1 MGQFEQI
8 QTRKAISSY
17 GGVGS
22 ILETR
27 DGSILIDNFNEWP
40 FFQTINGQF
49 EEHNFVIDKRFKNR
63 LSKYFY
69 ELEHLIKI
77 PVNDLKQGFKPEN
90 QFAFISAKY
99 FPEWF
104 YCNNCNR
111 FDRIDK
117 WKINWENNVDSYH
130 KDNFYPPKC
139 YSCYVRNRDKKRKFY
154 DLEQVRFVLTSPNG
168 EIADIPWDKWSL
180 LRYRKKEES
189 TESIHTPSEEEI
201 ITLANIQVP
210 DDVIFEYKTSDK
222 MDDLKGIWI
231 IAKRKNG
238 EQINFTTLSGLF
250 NLRVKIQDLIPN
262 SKDTDILFKPV
273 IRSSNS
279 VYYPNILSSI
289 FIPANDELNEFS
301 INLVK
306 EEYNDGSN
314 AQTISRNLKRYKNID
329 IDSETIQKLID
340 NNFSERNLEIAK
352 TENQYRFDEYKFITE
367 KDSEIIED
375 KLIFDKI
382 DNSFFQS
389 DLIKSIF
396 KMDKIK
402 IASVQTSYTRQ
413 EPIASNA
420 ILEDEDPEKT
430 TIESIVKKF
439 TSTYGKTT
447 TYLPAIESFGE
458 GVFFEFD
465 NKTLDEWIGN
475 NPKIQERISVLIG
488 NKQQFE
494 STFNED
500 FDLNPKY
507 VLIHTFSHLIIKE
520 LEYLCGYPSTSIQE
534 RLYID
539 ENPEMNGVLI
549 YTIAGSEGSYG
560 GITSICDDDRIGKLI
575 ESAMIRAIDCATDPI
590 CYHTHGQGVANLN
603 LSACFSCTLLP
614 ETSCEKFNCYLDR
627 RILVDK
633 DYGYFKG
640 LINRTLK
647 GECIT
652 SAIHHGGEFQ
662 PESSGF

>member
-22 ILETR
+22 IIETR

-63 LSKYFY
+63 LSKYFQ
-69 ELEHLIKI
+69 ELEHFIKI

-90 QFAFISAKY
+90 PFAFLSAKY

-111 FDRIDK
+111 FDRIDN
-117 WKINWENNVDSYH
+117 WKRNWENNVDSYH
-130 KDNFYPPKC
+130 KENIYPPKC
-139 YSCYVRNRDKKRKFY
+139 YSCYVKNRDKKRKFY
-154 DLEQVRFVLTSPNG
+154 DLEQVRFILTSPNG

-180 LRYRKKEES
+180 LRGGKKEEN
-189 TESIHTPSEEEI
+189 TEPNETSSEEEI
-201 ITLANIQVP
+201 ITLANIQVQE
-210 DDVIFEYKTSDK
+210 DVIFEYKTSDK
-222 MDDLKGIWI
+222 LDDLKGIWI

-250 NLRVKIQDLIPN
+250 NLRVKIQDSLPN
-262 SKDTDILFKPV
+262 TKEKDVLFKPV

-289 FIPANDELNEFS
+289 FIPANDELNELS
-301 INLVK
+301 IKLIK
-306 EEYNDGSN
+306 DEYNDGSN
-314 AQTISRNLKRYKNID
+314 AHTISRNLKRYKNID
-329 IDSETIQKLID
+329 IDYENIQKLID

-352 TENQYRFDEYKFITE
+352 SENQYRFDEYKFITE
-367 KDSEIIED
+367 KDSERIKD
-375 KLIFDKI
+375 KLIFNKI

-396 KMDKIK
+396 KMDIIK
-402 IASVQTSYTRQ
+402 ISSVQTSYTRQ

-420 ILEDEDPEKT
+420 ILEDEDPQKL
-430 TIESIVKKF
+430 TIASVIKKF
-439 TSTYGKTT
+439 TSAYGKSTK
-447 TYLPAIESFGE
+447 YLPAIESFGE

-465 NKTLDEWIGN
+465 NITLDEWIN
-475 NPKIQERISVLIG
+475 NKPKIQERISILIG
-488 NKQQFE
+488 NKQKFK

-520 LEYLCGYPSTSIQE
+520 LEYLCGYPSTSMQE

-560 GITSICDDDRIGKLI
+560 GITSICDDNKIGKLI
-575 ESAMIRAIDCATDPI
+575 ESAMFRAMDCATDPI

-614 ETSCEKFNCYLDR
+614 ETSCEQFNCYLDR

-633 DYGYFKG
+633 DYGYFKD
-640 LINRTLK
+640 LIN
-647 GECIT
+647 
-652 SAIHHGGEFQ
+652 
-662 PESSGF
+662 

>member
-22 ILETR
+22 IIETR

-63 LSKYFY
+63 LSKYFQ

-77 PVNDLKQGFKPEN
+77 PVNDLKQGYRPEN
-90 QFAFISAKY
+90 PFAFLSAKY

-117 WKINWENNVDSYH
+117 WKINWENNVDSYD

-139 YSCYVRNRDKKRKFY
+139 YSCYVKNREKKRKLY

-180 LRYRKKEES
+180 LRNRKKEDN
-189 TESIHTPSEEEI
+189 TESNLTPSEEEI

-262 SKDTDILFKPV
+262 TKETDILFKPV

-314 AQTISRNLKRYKNID
+314 AQTISKNLKRYKNID
-329 IDSETIQKLID
+329 INSEIIQKLID

-352 TENQYRFDEYKFITE
+352 TENEYRFDEYKFITE
-367 KDSEIIED
+367 KDNGERIED
-375 KLIFDKI
+375 KLIFYKI
-382 DNSFFQS
+382 DSSFFQS

-402 IASVQTSYTRQ
+402 ISSVQTSYTRQ

-430 TIESIVKKF
+430 TIESIVKKL

-447 TYLPAIESFGE
+447 KYLPSIESFGE

-465 NKTLDEWIGN
+465 NKNLDQWIKN
-475 NPKIQERISVLIG
+475 NPRIQERISILIG

-633 DYGYFKG
+633 DYGYFKD
-640 LINRTLK
+640 LINK
-647 GECIT
+647 I
-652 SAIHHGGEFQ
+652 
-662 PESSGF
+662 

>member
-22 ILETR
+22 IIETR

-63 LSKYFY
+63 LSKYFQ

-77 PVNDLKQGFKPEN
+77 PVNDLKQGYRPDN
-90 QFAFISAKY
+90 QSAFLSAKY

-139 YSCYVRNRDKKRKFY
+139 YSCYVKNRDKKRKFY
-154 DLEQVRFVLTSPNG
+154 DLEQVRFILTSPNG

-180 LRYRKKEES
+180 LRGIKKEDKAEAS
-189 TESIHTPSEEEI
+189 ETTSEEEI

-222 MDDLKGIWI
+222 LDDLKGIWI
-231 IAKRKNG
+231 IAKRKSG
-238 EQINFTTLSGLF
+238 EQLNFTTLSGLF
-250 NLRVKIQDLIPN
+250 NLRMKIQELLPN
-262 SKDTDILFKPV
+262 SKETDILFKPV

-314 AQTISRNLKRYKNID
+314 AQTISKNLKRYKNID
-329 IDSETIQKLID
+329 IDAETIQKLID

-367 KDSEIIED
+367 KDSNRIED
-375 KLIFDKI
+375 KLIFNKI

-402 IASVQTSYTRQ
+402 ISSVQTSYTRQ

-447 TYLPAIESFGE
+447 KYLPAIESFGE

-465 NKTLDEWIGN
+465 NTILNEWIKN
-475 NPKIQERISVLIG
+475 NSKIQERISILIG

-539 ENPEMNGVLI
+539 EELQMNGVLI

-633 DYGYFKG
+633 DYGYFKD
-640 LINRTLK
+640 LINRT
-647 GECIT
+647 
-652 SAIHHGGEFQ
+652 
-662 PESSGF
+662 

>member
-22 ILETR
+22 IIETR
-27 DGSILIDNFNEWP
+27 GGSILIDNFNEWP
-40 FFQTINGQF
+40 FFQTTNGQF

-63 LSKYFY
+63 LSKYFQ

-90 QFAFISAKY
+90 PFAFLSAKY

-139 YSCYVRNRDKKRKFY
+139 YSCYVENRDRKRKFY

-180 LRYRKKEES
+180 LRNRKKEDNTES
-189 TESIHTPSEEEI
+189 TQTPNEEEI

-238 EQINFTTLSGLF
+238 EQVNFTTLSGLF

-262 SKDTDILFKPV
+262 TRETDILFKPV

-329 IDSETIQKLID
+329 IDFETIQKLID
-340 NNFSERNLEIAK
+340 NNFSEKNLEIAK
-352 TENQYRFDEYKFITE
+352 TENEYRFDEYKFITE
-367 KDSEIIED
+367 KDSERIED
-375 KLIFDKI
+375 KLIFNKI
-382 DNSFFQS
+382 DSSFFQS

-402 IASVQTSYTRQ
+402 ISSVQTSYTRQ

-420 ILEDEDPEKT
+420 ILEDEDPEKI
-430 TIESIVKKF
+430 TIESIIKKF

-447 TYLPAIESFGE
+447 KYLPAIESFGE

-465 NKTLDEWIGN
+465 NKALDEWIKN
-475 NPKIQERISVLIG
+475 NPKIQERISILIG

-633 DYGYFKG
+633 DYGYFKN
-640 LINRTLK
+640 LINK
-647 GECIT
+647 M
-652 SAIHHGGEFQ
+652 
-662 PESSGF
+662 

>member
-22 ILETR
+22 IIETR
-27 DGSILIDNFNEWP
+27 DGSILIDNFNDWP
-40 FFQTINGQF
+40 FFQSVNGKF
-49 EEHNFVIDKRFKNR
+49 EEHNFIIDKRFKNR
-63 LSKYFY
+63 LSRYFQ
-69 ELEHLIKI
+69 ELEYLVKI

-90 QFAFISAKY
+90 QFAFLYAKY

-111 FDRIDK
+111 FDRIDH
-117 WKINWENNVDSYH
+117 WKSNWENNVNSEH

-139 YSCYVRNRDKKRKFY
+139 YCCYVKNREKKRKFY

-168 EIADIPWDKWSL
+168 EIADIPWDKWAMFL
-180 LRYRKKEES
+180 NKKKDNKKEVNE
-189 TESIHTPSEEEI
+189 TVSEEDI
-201 ITLANIQVP
+201 ITLANVQVP
-210 DDVIFEYKTSDK
+210 EDAIFEYKTSDK
-222 MDDLKGIWI
+222 LDDLKGIWI

-238 EQINFTTLSGLF
+238 EQLNFTTLSGLF
-250 NLRVKIQDLIPN
+250 NLRIKIQELIPN
-262 SKDTDILFKPV
+262 TKETDILFKPV

-289 FIPANDELNEFS
+289 FIPANDELNEYS
-301 INLVK
+301 INLIR
-306 EEYNDGSN
+306 EEHEDGSN
-314 AQTISRNLKRYKNID
+314 AQTISKNLKRYKSIE
-329 IDSETIQKLID
+329 IDSTIIQKLID
-340 NNFSERNLEIAK
+340 NNFSERELEIAK
-352 TENQYRFDEYKFITE
+352 TENQYRFDEYKFITTKIE
-367 KDSEIIED
+367 PQKIED
-375 KLIFDKI
+375 KLIFSKI
-382 DNSFFQS
+382 DNSFFQN

-402 IASVQTSYTRQ
+402 ITSVQTSFTRQ
-413 EPIASNA
+413 EPLPSSL
-420 ILEDEDPEKT
+420 ILEDEDAEKT
-430 TIESIVKKF
+430 TKESIVKKF
-439 TSTYGKTT
+439 TSTFGKTT
-447 TYLPAIESFGE
+447 KYLPAIESFGE
-458 GVFFEFD
+458 GIFFEF
-465 NKTLDEWIGN
+465 NNEILNNWIEN
-475 NPKIQERISVLIG
+475 NPKIKERIEILIG
-488 NKQQFE
+488 NQNHFE
-494 STFNED
+494 SNFNDD
-500 FDLNPKY
+500 FELNPKY

-539 ENPEMNGVLI
+539 DELEMNGVLI

-560 GITSICDDDRIGKLI
+560 GITSICDDNKIGKLI

-633 DYGYFKG
+633 DYGYFKE
-640 LINRTLK
+640 LIRKL
-647 GECIT
+647 
-652 SAIHHGGEFQ
+652 
-662 PESSGF
+662 

>member
-22 ILETR
+22 IIETR

-63 LSKYFY
+63 LSKYFQ

-90 QFAFISAKY
+90 PFAFLSAKY

-117 WKINWENNVDSYH
+117 WKVNWENNVDSYH
-130 KDNFYPPKC
+130 KENFYPPKC
-139 YSCYVRNRDKKRKFY
+139 FNCYVKNRDKKKKLFY

-180 LRYRKKEES
+180 IRSRKKEGVAES
-189 TESIHTPSEEEI
+189 NGTTSEEDI
-201 ITLANIQVP
+201 ITLANIEVP
-210 DDVIFEYKTSDK
+210 DDIIFKYKTSDK
-222 MDDLKGIWI
+222 LDDLNGIGI
-231 IAKRKNG
+231 EIRRKNG
-238 EQINFTTLSGLF
+238 EKVGYSTLSGLF

-262 SKDTDILFKPV
+262 TKETDILFKPV

-314 AQTISRNLKRYKNID
+314 AQTISRNLKRYKNIE
-329 IDSETIQKLID
+329 IDAEIIQKLID
-340 NNFSERNLEIAK
+340 NNFSERELEIAK

-367 KDSEIIED
+367 KDSPVRIED
-375 KLIFDKI
+375 KLIFSKI

-465 NKTLDEWIGN
+465 NKTLDEWIKN
-475 NPKIQERISVLIG
+475 NPKIQERISILIG

-507 VLIHTFSHLIIKE
+507 VLIHTFSHLLIKE

-560 GITSICDDDRIGKLI
+560 GVTSICDDDRIGKLI

-633 DYGYFKG
+633 DYGYFK
-640 LINRTLK
+640 K
-647 GECIT
+647 
-652 SAIHHGGEFQ
+652 AIKMNA
-662 PESSGF
+662 

>member
-22 ILETR
+22 IIETR

-63 LSKYFY
+63 LSKYFQ

-90 QFAFISAKY
+90 PFAFLSAKY

-111 FDRIDK
+111 FDRIDN
-117 WKINWENNVDSYH
+117 WKRNWENNVDSYH

-139 YSCYVRNRDKKRKFY
+139 YSCYVKNRDKKKKFY
-154 DLEQVRFVLTSPNG
+154 DLEQARFILTSPNG

-180 LRYRKKEES
+180 LRGRKKEENS
-189 TESIHTPSEEEI
+189 EPNETTSEEEI

-210 DDVIFEYKTSDK
+210 EDVIFEYKTSDK
-222 MDDLKGIWI
+222 LDDLKGIWI

-250 NLRVKIQDLIPN
+250 NLRVKIQDLLPN
-262 SKDTDILFKPV
+262 TKETDILFKPV

-301 INLVK
+301 INLIK

-340 NNFSERNLEIAK
+340 NNFSERKFEIAK
-352 TENQYRFDEYKFITE
+352 TENQYRFDEYKFITK
-367 KDSEIIED
+367 KDSEIIEE
-375 KLIFDKI
+375 KLIFNKI
-382 DNSFFQS
+382 DSYFFQS

-402 IASVQTSYTRQ
+402 ISSVQTSYTRQ

-430 TIESIVKKF
+430 SIESIVKKF
-439 TSTYGKTT
+439 TSTYGKATK
-447 TYLPAIESFGE
+447 YLPAIESFGE

-465 NKTLDEWIGN
+465 NKILDEWIKN
-475 NPKIQERISVLIG
+475 NPKIQERVSILIG

-560 GITSICDDDRIGKLI
+560 GITSICDDNKIGKLI
-575 ESAMIRAIDCATDPI
+575 ESAMIRAMDCATDPI

-633 DYGYFKG
+633 DYGYFKDM
-640 LINRTLK
+640 INRM
-647 GECIT
+647 
-652 SAIHHGGEFQ
+652 
-662 PESSGF
+662 

>member
-1 MGQFEQI
+1 MRQFEQI

-22 ILETR
+22 IIETR
-27 DGSILIDNFNEWP
+27 DGSILIDNFDEWP
-40 FFQTINGQF
+40 FFQQINGRF

-63 LSKYFY
+63 LSKYFQ

-77 PVNDLKQGFKPEN
+77 PINDLKQGFKPEN
-90 QFAFISAKY
+90 PFAFLSAKY

-139 YSCYVRNRDKKRKFY
+139 YSCYVKNRDKKRKFY

-180 LRYRKKEES
+180 LRNRKKEDN
-189 TESIHTPSEEEI
+189 TESNQPPSEEEI

-210 DDVIFEYKTSDK
+210 DDVVLAYKTSDK

-262 SKDTDILFKPV
+262 TKEANILFKPV

-306 EEYNDGSN
+306 EEYNDGGN

-352 TENQYRFDEYKFITE
+352 TENEYRFDEYKFITE
-367 KDSEIIED
+367 KDNEIIED
-375 KLIFDKI
+375 KLIFNKI
-382 DNSFFQS
+382 DSSLFQS

-402 IASVQTSYTRQ
+402 ISSVQTSYTRQ
-413 EPIASNA
+413 EPIASNT

-439 TSTYGKTT
+439 TSTYGKKTK
-447 TYLPAIESFGE
+447 YLPAIESFGE

-465 NKTLDEWIGN
+465 NKTLNEWIRI
-475 NPKIQERISVLIG
+475 NPKIQERISILIG

-560 GITSICDDDRIGKLI
+560 GITSICDDERIGKLI

-614 ETSCEKFNCYLDR
+614 ETSCENFNCYLDR

-640 LINRTLK
+640 LINKT
-647 GECIT
+647 
-652 SAIHHGGEFQ
+652 
-662 PESSGF
+662 

>member
-22 ILETR
+22 IIETR
-27 DGSILIDNFNEWP
+27 DGSILIDNFNDWP
-40 FFQTINGQF
+40 FFQSVNGKF
-49 EEHNFVIDKRFKNR
+49 EEHNFIIDKRFKNR
-63 LSKYFY
+63 LSRYFQ
-69 ELEHLIKI
+69 ELEYLVKI

-90 QFAFISAKY
+90 QFAFLSAKY

-111 FDRIDK
+111 FDRIDH
-117 WKINWENNVDSYH
+117 WKSNWENNVNSEH

-139 YSCYVRNRDKKRKFY
+139 YCCYVKNREKKRKFY

-168 EIADIPWDKWSL
+168 EIADIPWDKWAMFL
-180 LRYRKKEES
+180 NKKKDNKKEVNE
-189 TESIHTPSEEEI
+189 TVSEEDI
-201 ITLANIQVP
+201 ITLANVQVP
-210 DDVIFEYKTSDK
+210 EDTIFEYKTSDK
-222 MDDLKGIWI
+222 LDDLKGIWI

-238 EQINFTTLSGLF
+238 EQLNFTTLSGLF
-250 NLRVKIQDLIPN
+250 NLRIKIQELIPN
-262 SKDTDILFKPV
+262 TKETDILFKPV

-289 FIPANDELNEFS
+289 FIPANDELNEYS
-301 INLVK
+301 INLIR
-306 EEYNDGSN
+306 EEHEDGSN
-314 AQTISRNLKRYKNID
+314 AQTISKNLKRYKSIE
-329 IDSETIQKLID
+329 IDSTIIQKLID
-340 NNFSERNLEIAK
+340 NNFSERELEIAK
-352 TENQYRFDEYKFITE
+352 TENQYRFDEYKFITTKIE
-367 KDSEIIED
+367 PQKIED
-375 KLIFDKI
+375 KLIFSKI
-382 DNSFFQS
+382 DNSFFQN

-402 IASVQTSYTRQ
+402 ITSVQTSFTRQ
-413 EPIASNA
+413 EPLPSSL
-420 ILEDEDPEKT
+420 ILEDEDAEKT
-430 TIESIVKKF
+430 TKESIVKKF
-439 TSTYGKTT
+439 TSTFGKTT
-447 TYLPAIESFGE
+447 KYLPAIESFGE
-458 GVFFEFD
+458 GIFFEF
-465 NKTLDEWIGN
+465 NNEILNNWIEN
-475 NPKIQERISVLIG
+475 NPKIKERIEILIG
-488 NKQQFE
+488 NQNHFE
-494 STFNED
+494 SNFNDD
-500 FDLNPKY
+500 FELNPKY

-539 ENPEMNGVLI
+539 DELEMNGVLI

-560 GITSICDDDRIGKLI
+560 GITSICDDNKIGKLI

-633 DYGYFKG
+633 DYGYFKE
-640 LINRTLK
+640 LIRKL
-647 GECIT
+647 
-652 SAIHHGGEFQ
+652 
-662 PESSGF
+662 

>member
-22 ILETR
+22 IIETR
-27 DGSILIDNFNEWP
+27 DGSILIDDFNEWP

-63 LSKYFY
+63 LSKYFQ

-77 PVNDLKQGFKPEN
+77 PVNDLKQGYKSEN
-90 QFAFISAKY
+90 PFAFLSAKY

-111 FDRIDK
+111 FDRIDN
-117 WKINWENNVDSYH
+117 WKRNWENNVDSYH

-139 YSCYVRNRDKKRKFY
+139 YSCYVKNREKKRKFY

-180 LRYRKKEES
+180 FRGRNKEEN
-189 TESIHTPSEEEI
+189 TETNNTTSEEDI

-210 DDVIFEYKTSDK
+210 EDVVFEYKTSDK
-222 MDDLKGIWI
+222 LDDLKGIWV

-238 EQINFTTLSGLF
+238 EQLNFTTLSGLF
-250 NLRVKIQDLIPN
+250 NLRIKIQDLLPN
-262 SKDTDILFKPV
+262 TRETDILFKPV

-314 AQTISRNLKRYKNID
+314 AQTISRNLKRYKNIE
-329 IDSETIQKLID
+329 IDAEIIQKLID
-340 NNFSERNLEIAK
+340 NNFSERELEIAK
-352 TENQYRFDEYKFITE
+352 TENQYRFDEYKFVTE
-367 KDSEIIED
+367 KDSKRIED
-375 KLIFDKI
+375 KLIFNKI
-382 DNSFFQS
+382 DDSFFQS
-389 DLIKSIF
+389 DLIKSIY

-402 IASVQTSYTRQ
+402 ITSVQTSFTRQ
-413 EPIASNA
+413 EPISPNT
-420 ILEDEDPEKT
+420 ILEDEDPEKST
-430 TIESIVKKF
+430 KESIVKKF

-447 TYLPAIESFGE
+447 KYLPAIESFGE
-458 GVFFEFD
+458 GVFFEFG
-465 NKTLDEWIGN
+465 NKILDEWIKN
-475 NPKIQERISVLIG
+475 NPKIQERILILIG

-494 STFNED
+494 SAFNED

-539 ENPEMNGVLI
+539 ENLEMNGVLI

-633 DYGYFKG
+633 DYGYFKN
-640 LINRTLK
+640 LISKR
-647 GECIT
+647 
-652 SAIHHGGEFQ
+652 
-662 PESSGF
+662 

>member
-1 MGQFEQI
+1 LELDDVNERNRYKQHCKNNIQVMGQFEQI

-22 ILETR
+22 IIETR
-27 DGSILIDNFNEWP
+27 EGSILIDNFNEWP

-49 EEHNFVIDKRFKNR
+49 EKHNFVIDKRFKNR
-63 LSKYFY
+63 LSKYFQ

-90 QFAFISAKY
+90 PFAFLSAKY

-111 FDRIDK
+111 FDRIDN
-117 WKINWENNVDSYH
+117 WKRNWENNVDSYH

-139 YSCYVRNRDKKRKFY
+139 YSCYVKNRNKKRKFY
-154 DLEQVRFVLTSPNG
+154 DLEQVRFILTSPNG

-180 LRYRKKEES
+180 LRGKKKEEN
-189 TESIHTPSEEEI
+189 TGTNETTSEEEI

-210 DDVIFEYKTSDK
+210 EDIIFEYKTSEK
-222 MDDLKGIWI
+222 LDDLKSIWI

-238 EQINFTTLSGLF
+238 EQVNFTTLSGLF
-250 NLRVKIQDLIPN
+250 NLRVKIQDLLPN
-262 SKDTDILFKPV
+262 TKEIDILFKPV

-301 INLVK
+301 INLIK

-367 KDSEIIED
+367 KDSERIED
-375 KLIFDKI
+375 KLIFNKI

-389 DLIKSIF
+389 NLIKSIF

-402 IASVQTSYTRQ
+402 ISSVQTSYTRQ

-420 ILEDEDPEKT
+420 ILEDEDLEKL
-430 TIESIVKKF
+430 TIESIIKKF
-439 TSTYGKTT
+439 TSAYGKATK
-447 TYLPAIESFGE
+447 YLPAIESFGE

-465 NKTLDEWIGN
+465 NKTLDEWIKN
-475 NPKIQERISVLIG
+475 KPKIQERISILIG

-560 GITSICDDDRIGKLI
+560 GITSICDDNKIGKLI
-575 ESAMIRAIDCATDPI
+575 ESAMIRAMDCATDPI

-633 DYGYFKG
+633 DYGYFKDM
-640 LINRTLK
+640 INRM
-647 GECIT
+647 
-652 SAIHHGGEFQ
+652 
-662 PESSGF
+662 

>member
-22 ILETR
+22 IIETR
-27 DGSILIDNFNEWP
+27 DGSILIDNFDEWP
-40 FFQTINGQF
+40 FFHKINGNF
-49 EEHNFVIDKRFKNR
+49 EEHNFIIDKRFKNR
-63 LSKYFY
+63 LSRYFQ
-69 ELEHLIKI
+69 ELEHLVKI

-90 QFAFISAKY
+90 PFAFLSAKY

-104 YCNNCNR
+104 YCNNCHR
-111 FDRIDK
+111 FDRIDN
-117 WKINWENNVDSYH
+117 WKRNWENNVNSEH
-130 KDNFYPPKC
+130 KENFYPPKC
-139 YSCYVRNRDKKRKFY
+139 YNCYVKNREKKRKLF

-180 LRYRKKEES
+180 IRSRKKEDIAES
-189 TESIHTPSEEEI
+189 NEATSEEDI
-201 ITLANIQVP
+201 ITLANIEVP
-210 DDVIFEYKTSDK
+210 DDIIFKYKTSDK
-222 MDDLKGIWI
+222 LDDLNGIGI
-231 IAKRKNG
+231 EIRRKNG
-238 EQINFTTLSGLF
+238 EKVGYSTLSGLF

-262 SKDTDILFKPV
+262 TKEADILFKPV

-340 NNFSERNLEIAK
+340 NNFSEKNLEIAK
-352 TENQYRFDEYKFITE
+352 TENEYRFDEYKFITE
-367 KDSEIIED
+367 KDSERIED
-375 KLIFDKI
+375 KLIFNKI
-382 DNSFFQS
+382 DSSLFQS

-402 IASVQTSYTRQ
+402 ITSVQTSYTRQ
-413 EPIASNA
+413 EPISSNL
-420 ILEDEDPEKT
+420 ILKDEDSEKVT
-430 TIESIVKKF
+430 KESIVKKF
-439 TSTYGKTT
+439 TSSFGKSTK
-447 TYLPAIESFGE
+447 YLPAIESFGE
-458 GVFFEFD
+458 GIFFEF
-465 NKTLDEWIGN
+465 NNEILNNWIEH
-475 NPKIQERISVLIG
+475 NPKIKERVSILIG
-488 NKQQFE
+488 NQSHFE
-494 STFNED
+494 SHLNDD
-500 FDLNPKY
+500 FELNPKY

-539 ENPEMNGVLI
+539 DELGMNGVLI

-560 GITSICDDDRIGKLI
+560 GITSICDDNKIGKLI
-575 ESAMIRAIDCATDPI
+575 ESAMIRATDCATDPI

-627 RILVDK
+627 RILIDK
-633 DYGYFKG
+633 DYGYFKD
-640 LINRTLK
+640 LINK
-647 GECIT
+647 
-652 SAIHHGGEFQ
+652 
-662 PESSGF
+662 P